1 MLNVDCLRKGNANR
15 CNFNR
20 VPPMSAPCPLWG
32 TRKGVGAIAPPSNA
46 PANRS
51 LPYLHGS
58 LAIMLTFQYWLW
70 WKKKTNGLKFKDA
83 SQPVLLVVIL
93 WLCVCLKIYRYTVRP
108 IKLWNR
114 KPKCNQS
121 NTPISLFSEMGLCTA
136 LFYVYWTI

>member
-1 MLNVDCLRKGNANR
+1 MQTDVILKESPPW
-15 CNFNR
+15 
-20 VPPMSAPCPLWG
+20 VPPALC
-32 TRKGVGAIAPPSNA
+32 GALVRGSGRSPPPSNA

-58 LAIMLTFQYWLW
+58 LAITLTFQYWLW
-70 WKKKTNGLKFKDA
+70 LKKKTNGLKFKDA